1 MNRSVMG
8 ACVWRWLAVISAA
21 MVIAAG
27 CAAPTPIATQPAATA
42 ARATDSPAEQAQL
55 DAARTAIKAG
65 NFDEAIKQAQEAI
78 AASPDNSVAHYVL
91 GNAYNQMAST
101 QPDIQQRQATLAKA
115 VDAYL
120 KAIALD
126 PQNDAAFTNL
136 ATVYYQ
142 NGQFDEAQKR
152 VEQALAINP
161 SDPTSQYVLGTIL
174 LQRNPEEH
182 PEALDQAL
190 AAFEAA
196 TRGDP
201 QMSAAFIGLANVYLF
216 KGDAQKALE
225 YAQKGVDLSQS
236 APNPYAYWAL
246 AQAQCVSGDFRAGAQ
261 TIEKIYTFSNSEPLF
276 LQQVQALAERCK

>member
-1 MNRSVMG
+1 MM
-8 ACVWRWLAVISAA
+8 
-21 MVIAAG
+21 MVAG
-27 CAAPTPIATQPAATA
+27 CAAPTPISTQPAATA
-42 ARATDSPAEQAQL
+42 ARATDSPAAQASL
-55 DAARTAIKAG
+55 DAARKAIEAG

-91 GNAYNQMAST
+91 GNAYNQMAPT
-101 QPDIQQRQATLAKA
+101 QADIQQRQATLAKA

-126 PQNDAAFTNL
+126 PQNDAALTNL

-152 VEQALAINP
+152 VEQALAIKPND
-161 SDPTSQYVLGTIL
+161 STSQYVLGTIL

-182 PEALDQAL
+182 PEALDQAQ

-196 TRGDP
+196 TRSDP

-246 AQAQCVSGDFRAGAQ
+246 AQAQCVSGDFSAGAQ